1 MVSRSSTEAE
11 YRAMATVTCEI
22 TWVLQLLK
30 DLKVHQPRVA
40 MVFYDNQA
48 TLHIAANL
56 VFYERTKHIEV
67 DCHLIREKIQ
77 EGMIKTF
84 HVASNSQV
92 ANIFIK
98 ALGTSAFTRLA
109 ARLGLIDIFVPKP
122 LKFCSQ
128 DQFTEQVDVQNLRGS
143 DETEARH
150 LQKQLKKMASF
161 SVKGKRQLQRKNDVV
176 LLNETLVA
184 GT

>member
-1 MVSRSSTEAE
+1 MFLGDSLISWRSKKQGMVSRSSTEAK
-11 YRAMATVTCEI
+11 YRAMATVAYEI

-30 DLKVHQPRVA
+30 DLKVHRPRAA
-40 MVFYDNQA
+40 MIFCDNQTA
-48 TLHIAANL
+48 LHIAANL
-56 VFYERTKHIEV
+56 VFHERTKHTEV

-92 ANIFIK
+92 ADIFTK
-98 ALGTSAFTRLA
+98 ALGISTFTRLA

-122 LKFCSQ
+122 FKFCSQ
-128 DQFTEQVDVQNLRGS
+128 DQVTVQVDVQNFRGGAK
-143 DETEARH
+143 TEARH

-161 SVKGKRQLQRKNDVV
+161 SIK
-176 LLNETLVA
+176 
-184 GT
+184 

>member
-1 MVSRSSTEAE
+1 
-11 YRAMATVTCEI
+11 MATVACEI

-30 DLKVHQPRVA
+30 DLKVHHPRAA

-48 TLHIAANL
+48 ALHIAVNPVFHEL
-56 VFYERTKHIEV
+56 V
-67 DCHLIREKIQ
+67 
-77 EGMIKTF
+77 
-84 HVASNSQV
+84 
-92 ANIFIK
+92 
-98 ALGTSAFTRLA
+98 

-128 DQFTEQVDVQNLRGS
+128 DQVAVQADAQNLRGS
-143 DETEARH
+143 AETEAKH
-150 LQKQLKKMASF
+150 LQKQLKKTTSF
-161 SVKGKRQLQRKNDVV
+161 SVQGKKQLQRKSDVV